1 MYLSKTMKEMKV
13 TGLMIECIL
22 SYYNKIKNHHKK
34 KKVLHA
40 VCIVQSHISIY
51 SPN

>member
-22 SYYNKIKNHHKK
+22 SYYNKIKNHHP
-34 KKVLHA
+34 KVLHA

>member
-1 MYLSKTMKEMKV
+1 MYLSKTMIEMKV
-13 TGLMIECIL
+13 NGLMIECIL

-34 KKVLHA
+34 VLHA